1 MAASFGARRGSI
13 APPQAAWERRR
24 QVAEAVRGTTMNSEE
39 RRAARRARRDAKR
52 AANKAKR
59 CEALTISKAAE
70 IGNIHEAARDAAK
83 GVRWKASVQRYMIHS
98 LRNSLYARRDLL
110 AGNDIRKGFVRF
122 HVIERGKDRAIAAPR
137 FSERVIQKA
146 VTRAVMAPAVWPTLT
161 TGCAANMQGRGTD
174 YALMRLKRQL
184 AEHYRRHGVEGY
196 ILLMDFSDYF
206 GTIDHG
212 AALDLVRRTLADPA
226 AIEFMR
232 LQIEA
237 NGRIGLGLGSEPNQA
252 LAVALPS
259 PLDHLG
265 ERWRG
270 IEASGRYMDDS
281 YFIAIDKDTLWRFL
295 DAARALCA
303 SLGITINDRKTRVV
317 KLTRGFTFLKKR
329 FRFTETGLI
338 VVVPIAKSLTRARRR
353 MRVHA
358 RMVAEGSMTLA
369 QAYTSY
375 MSFRGSLE
383 KKRGDGRPRFRM
395 NVHDVVRD
403 FDRLFCELFEV

>member
-1 MAASFGARRGSI
+1 MNSD
-13 APPQAAWERRR
+13 ERRK
-24 QVAEAVRGTTMNSEE
+24 
-39 RRAARRARRDAKR
+39 ARRARRDAKR
-52 AANKAKR
+52 AANRAKR
-59 CEALTISKAAE
+59 CAALTISNAARLD
-70 IGNIHEAARDAAK
+70 NIHEAARDAAK

-146 VTRAVMAPAVWPTLT
+146 VTRAVMAPAVWPALT
-161 TGCAANMQGRGTD
+161 PGCAANMRGRGTD
-174 YALMRLKRQL
+174 YALMRLKGQL
-184 AEHYRRHGVEGY
+184 TEHYRRHGTEGY
-196 ILLMDFSDYF
+196 VLLMDFSDYF

-212 AALDLVRRTLADPA
+212 TALDLVRRTLTDPA
-226 AIEFMR
+226 AVEFMR

-252 LAVALPS
+252 LAVAIPS

-281 YFIAIDKDTLWRFL
+281 YFIALDKETLWRFL
-295 DAARALCA
+295 DAARALCS
-303 SLGITINDRKTRVV
+303 SLGITVNERKTRVV

-329 FRFTETGLI
+329 FRFTESGRI
-338 VVVPIAKSLTRARRR
+338 VVTPIPKSLARERR
-353 MRVHA
+353 KLRTHA
-358 RMVAEGSMTLA
+358 HMVAEGSMTLE
-369 QAYTSY
+369 QAYVSY

-383 KKRGDGRPRFRM
+383 RKRGDGRPRFRM
-395 NVHDVVRD
+395 DVHWIVRD
-403 FDRLFCELFEV
+403 FDRMFVELVVGAGQSHAADTMSAHPLAERSPHGH

>member
-1 MAASFGARRGSI
+1 MNSD
-13 APPQAAWERRR
+13 ERRK
-24 QVAEAVRGTTMNSEE
+24 
-39 RRAARRARRDAKR
+39 ARRARRDAKR
-52 AANKAKR
+52 AANRAKR
-59 CEALTISKAAE
+59 CAALTISNAARLD
-70 IGNIHEAARDAAK
+70 NIHEAARDAAK

-110 AGNDIRKGFVRF
+110 AGNGIRKGFVRF

-161 TGCAANMQGRGTD
+161 PGCAANMRGRGTD
-174 YALMRLKRQL
+174 YALMRLKGQL
-184 AEHYRRHGVEGY
+184 AEHYRRHGAEGY
-196 ILLMDFSDYF
+196 VLLMDFSDYF

-212 AALDLVRRTLADPA
+212 TALDLVRRTLTDPA
-226 AIEFMR
+226 AVEFMR

-252 LAVALPS
+252 LAVAIPS

-281 YFIAIDKDTLWRFL
+281 YFIALDKETLWRFL
-295 DAARALCA
+295 DAARALCS
-303 SLGITINDRKTRVV
+303 SLGITINERKTRVV

-329 FRFTETGLI
+329 FRFTESGRI
-338 VVVPIAKSLTRARRR
+338 VVTPIPKSLARERR
-353 MRVHA
+353 KLRIHA
-358 RMVAEGSMTLA
+358 RMVAEGSMTLE
-369 QAYTSY
+369 QAYVSY

-383 KKRGDGRPRFRM
+383 RKRGDGRPRFRM
-395 NVHDVVRD
+395 DVHLIVRD
-403 FDRLFCELFEV
+403 FDRLFAELVVGASQSHAADTMSAHPLAERSPHGH

>member
-1 MAASFGARRGSI
+1 MNSD
-13 APPQAAWERRR
+13 ERRK
-24 QVAEAVRGTTMNSEE
+24 
-39 RRAARRARRDAKR
+39 ARRARRDAKR
-52 AANKAKR
+52 AANRAKR
-59 CEALTISKAAE
+59 CAALTISNAARLD
-70 IGNIHEAARDAAK
+70 NIHEAARDAAK

-161 TGCAANMQGRGTD
+161 PGCAANMRGRGTD
-174 YALMRLKRQL
+174 YALMRLKGQL
-184 AEHYRRHGVEGY
+184 AEHYRRHGAEGY
-196 ILLMDFSDYF
+196 VLLMDFSDYF

-212 AALDLVRRTLADPA
+212 TALDLVRRTLTDPA
-226 AIEFMR
+226 AVEFMR

-252 LAVALPS
+252 LAVAIPS

-281 YFIAIDKDTLWRFL
+281 YFIALDKETLWRFL
-295 DAARALCA
+295 DAARALCS
-303 SLGITINDRKTRVV
+303 SLGITVNERKTRVV

-329 FRFTETGLI
+329 FRFTESGRII
-338 VVVPIAKSLTRARRR
+338 VTPIPKSLARERR
-353 MRVHA
+353 KLRTHA
-358 RMVAEGSMTLA
+358 RMVAEGSMTLE
-369 QAYTSY
+369 QAYVSC

-383 KKRGDGRPRFRM
+383 RKRGDGRPRFRM
-395 NVHDVVRD
+395 DVHWIVRD
-403 FDRLFCELFEV
+403 FDRLFVELVVGAGQSHAADTMYAHPLAERSPHGH

>member
-1 MAASFGARRGSI
+1 MNSD
-13 APPQAAWERRR
+13 ERRK
-24 QVAEAVRGTTMNSEE
+24 
-39 RRAARRARRDAKR
+39 ARRARRDAKR
-52 AANKAKR
+52 AANRAKR
-59 CEALTISKAAE
+59 CAALTISNAAR
-70 IGNIHEAARDAAK
+70 IDNIHEAARDAAK

-161 TGCAANMQGRGTD
+161 PGCAANMRGRGTD
-174 YALMRLKRQL
+174 YALMRLKGQL
-184 AEHYRRHGVEGY
+184 AEHYRRHGAEGY
-196 ILLMDFSDYF
+196 VLLMDFSDYF
-206 GTIDHG
+206 GAIDHG
-212 AALDLVRRTLADPA
+212 TALDLVRRTLTDPA
-226 AIEFMR
+226 AVEFMR

-252 LAVALPS
+252 LAVAIPS

-265 ERWRG
+265 ERWHG

-281 YFIAIDKDTLWRFL
+281 YFIALDKETLWRFL
-295 DAARALCA
+295 DASRALCS
-303 SLGITINDRKTRVV
+303 SLGITINERKTRVV

-329 FRFTETGLI
+329 FRFTESGRI
-338 VVVPIAKSLTRARRR
+338 VVTPIPKSLARERR
-353 MRVHA
+353 KLRTHA
-358 RMVAEGSMTLA
+358 RMVAEGSMTLE
-369 QAYTSY
+369 QAYVSY

-383 KKRGDGRPRFRM
+383 RKRGDGRPRFRM
-395 NVHDVVRD
+395 DVHWIVRD
-403 FDRLFCELFEV
+403 FDRLFAELVVGAGHSHAADTMSAHPLAERSPHGH

>member
-1 MAASFGARRGSI
+1 MNSD
-13 APPQAAWERRR
+13 ERRK
-24 QVAEAVRGTTMNSEE
+24 
-39 RRAARRARRDAKR
+39 ARRARRDAKR
-52 AANKAKR
+52 AANRAKR
-59 CEALTISKAAE
+59 CAALTISNAARLD
-70 IGNIHEAARDAAK
+70 NIHEAARDAAK
-83 GVRWKASVQRYMIHS
+83 GVRWKASVQRYMVHS

-146 VTRAVMAPAVWPTLT
+146 VTRTVMAPAVWPTLT
-161 TGCAANMQGRGTD
+161 PGCAANMRGRGTD
-174 YALMRLKRQL
+174 YALMRLKGQL
-184 AEHYRRHGVEGY
+184 AEHYRRHGAEGY
-196 ILLMDFSDYF
+196 VLLMDFSDYF

-212 AALDLVRRTLADPA
+212 TALDLVRRTLTDPA
-226 AIEFMR
+226 AVEFMR

-252 LAVALPS
+252 LAVAIPS

-281 YFIAIDKDTLWRFL
+281 YFIALDKETLWRFL
-295 DAARALCA
+295 DAARALCS
-303 SLGITINDRKTRVV
+303 SLGITINERKTRVV

-329 FRFTETGLI
+329 FRFTESGRI
-338 VVVPIAKSLTRARRR
+338 VVTPIPKSLARERR
-353 MRVHA
+353 KLRTHA
-358 RMVAEGSMTLA
+358 HMVAEGSMTLE
-369 QAYTSY
+369 QAYVSY

-383 KKRGDGRPRFRM
+383 RKRGDGRPRFRM
-395 NVHDVVRD
+395 DVHWIVRD
-403 FDRLFCELFEV
+403 FDRLFVELVVGASQSHAADTMSAHPLAERSPHGH

>member
-1 MAASFGARRGSI
+1 MNSD
-13 APPQAAWERRR
+13 ERRK
-24 QVAEAVRGTTMNSEE
+24 
-39 RRAARRARRDAKR
+39 ARRARRDAKR

-59 CEALTISKAAE
+59 CAALTISNAARLD
-70 IGNIHEAARDAAK
+70 NIHEAARDAAK
-83 GVRWKASVQRYMIHS
+83 GVRWKASVQRYMVHS

-146 VTRAVMAPAVWPTLT
+146 VTRAVVAPAVWPTLT
-161 TGCAANMQGRGTD
+161 PGCAANMRGRGTD
-174 YALMRLKRQL
+174 YALMRLKGQL
-184 AEHYRRHGVEGY
+184 AEHYHRHGAEGY
-196 ILLMDFSDYF
+196 VLLMDFSDYF

-212 AALDLVRRTLADPA
+212 TALDLVRRTLIDPV

-237 NGRIGLGLGSEPNQA
+237 NGSIGLGLGSEPNQA
-252 LAVALPS
+252 LAVAIPS

-265 ERWRG
+265 ERWSG

-281 YFIAIDKDTLWRFL
+281 YFIALDKDTLWQFL

-303 SLGITINDRKTRVV
+303 SLGITINERKTKVV

-329 FRFTETGLI
+329 FRFTESGRI
-338 VVVPIAKSLTRARRR
+338 VVTPIPKSLARERR
-353 MRVHA
+353 KLRVHS
-358 RMVAEGSMTLA
+358 RMVAEGSMTLE
-369 QAYTSY
+369 QAYVSY

-383 KKRGDGRPRFRM
+383 RKRGDGRPRFRM
-395 NVHDVVRD
+395 DVHRVVRD
-403 FDRLFCELFEV
+403 FDRMFIELVVGASQSHAADTMPVHQLTERSPNGH

>member
-1 MAASFGARRGSI
+1 MNSD
-13 APPQAAWERRR
+13 ERRK
-24 QVAEAVRGTTMNSEE
+24 
-39 RRAARRARRDAKR
+39 ARRARRDAKR
-52 AANKAKR
+52 AANRAKR
-59 CEALTISKAAE
+59 CAALTISNAARLD
-70 IGNIHEAARDAAK
+70 NIHEAARDAAK

-161 TGCAANMQGRGTD
+161 PGCAANMRGRGTD
-174 YALMRLKRQL
+174 YALMRLKGQL
-184 AEHYRRHGVEGY
+184 AEHYRRHGAEGY
-196 ILLMDFSDYF
+196 VLLMDFSDYF

-212 AALDLVRRTLADPA
+212 TALDLVRRTLTDPA
-226 AIEFMR
+226 AVEFMR

-252 LAVALPS
+252 LAVAIPS

-281 YFIAIDKDTLWRFL
+281 YFIALDKETLWRFL
-295 DAARALCA
+295 DAARALCS
-303 SLGITINDRKTRVV
+303 SLGITVNERKTRVV

-329 FRFTETGLI
+329 FRFTESGRI
-338 VVVPIAKSLTRARRR
+338 VVTPIPKSLARERR
-353 MRVHA
+353 KLRIHA
-358 RMVAEGSMTLA
+358 RMVAEGSMTLE
-369 QAYTSY
+369 QAYVSY

-383 KKRGDGRPRFRM
+383 RKRGDGRPRFRM
-395 NVHDVVRD
+395 DVHWIVRD
-403 FDRLFCELFEV
+403 FDKLFAELVVGAGQSHAADTMSAHPLAERSPHGH

>member
-1 MAASFGARRGSI
+1 MNSD
-13 APPQAAWERRR
+13 ERRK
-24 QVAEAVRGTTMNSEE
+24 
-39 RRAARRARRDAKR
+39 ARRARRDAKR
-52 AANKAKR
+52 AANRAKR
-59 CEALTISKAAE
+59 CAALTISNAAR
-70 IGNIHEAARDAAK
+70 IDNIHEAARDAAK

-98 LRNSLYARRDLL
+98 LRNSLYACRDLL

-161 TGCAANMQGRGTD
+161 PGCAANMRGRGTD
-174 YALMRLKRQL
+174 YALMRLKGQL
-184 AEHYRRHGVEGY
+184 AEHYRRHGAEGY
-196 ILLMDFSDYF
+196 VLLMDFSDYF

-212 AALDLVRRTLADPA
+212 TALDLVRRTLTDPA
-226 AIEFMR
+226 AVEFMR

-252 LAVALPS
+252 LAVAIPS

-281 YFIAIDKDTLWRFL
+281 YFMALDKETLWRFL
-295 DAARALCA
+295 DAARALCS
-303 SLGITINDRKTRVV
+303 SLGITINERKTRVV

-329 FRFTETGLI
+329 FRFTESGRI
-338 VVVPIAKSLTRARRR
+338 VVTPIPKSLARERR
-353 MRVHA
+353 KLRTHA
-358 RMVAEGSMTLA
+358 RMVAEGSMTLE
-369 QAYTSY
+369 QAYVSY

-383 KKRGDGRPRFRM
+383 RKRGDGRPRFRM
-395 NVHDVVRD
+395 DVHWIVRD
-403 FDRLFCELFEV
+403 FDRLFAELVVGASQSHAADTMSAHPLAERSPHGH

>member
-1 MAASFGARRGSI
+1 MNSD
-13 APPQAAWERRR
+13 ERRK
-24 QVAEAVRGTTMNSEE
+24 
-39 RRAARRARRDAKR
+39 ARRASRDAKK
-52 AANKAKR
+52 AANRAKR
-59 CEALTISKAAE
+59 CAALTISDAARLD
-70 IGNIHEAARDAAK
+70 NIHEAARDAAK

-161 TGCAANMQGRGTD
+161 PGCAANMRGRGTD
-174 YALMRLKRQL
+174 YALMRLKGQL

-196 ILLMDFSDYF
+196 VLLMDFSDYF

-212 AALDLVRRTLADPA
+212 TALDLVRRTLTDPA
-226 AIEFMR
+226 AVEFMR

-252 LAVALPS
+252 LTVAIPS

-281 YFIAIDKDTLWRFL
+281 YFIALDKETLWRFL
-295 DAARALCA
+295 DAARALCS
-303 SLGITINDRKTRVV
+303 SLGITINERKTRVV

-329 FRFTETGLI
+329 FRFTGSGRI
-338 VVVPIAKSLTRARRR
+338 VVTPIPKSLARERR
-353 MRVHA
+353 KLRIHA
-358 RMVAEGSMTLA
+358 RMVAEGSMTLE
-369 QAYTSY
+369 QAYVSY

-383 KKRGDGRPRFRM
+383 RKRGDGRPRFRM
-395 NVHDVVRD
+395 DVHWVVRD
-403 FDRLFCELFEV
+403 FDRLFAELVVGAGQSHAADTMSAHPLAERSPHGH

>member
-1 MAASFGARRGSI
+1 MNSD
-13 APPQAAWERRR
+13 ERRK
-24 QVAEAVRGTTMNSEE
+24 
-39 RRAARRARRDAKR
+39 ARRARRDAKR
-52 AANKAKR
+52 AANRAKR
-59 CEALTISKAAE
+59 CAALTISAAADLD
-70 IGNIHEAARDAAK
+70 NIHEAARDAAK
-83 GVRWKASVQRYMIHS
+83 GVRWKASVQRYMVHS

-146 VTRAVMAPAVWPTLT
+146 VTRAVVAPAVWPTLT
-161 TGCAANMQGRGTD
+161 PGCAANMRGRGTD
-174 YALMRLKRQL
+174 YALMRLKGQL
-184 AEHYRRHGVEGY
+184 AEHYRRHGAEGY
-196 ILLMDFSDYF
+196 VLLMDFSDYF

-212 AALDLVRRTLADPA
+212 TALDLVRRTLIDPA

-237 NGRIGLGLGSEPNQA
+237 NGSIGLGLGSEPNQA
-252 LAVALPS
+252 LAVAIPS

-281 YFIAIDKDTLWRFL
+281 YFIALDKDTLWQFL

-303 SLGITINDRKTRVV
+303 SLGITINERKTKVV

-329 FRFTETGLI
+329 FRFTESGRI
-338 VVVPIAKSLTRARRR
+338 VVTPIPKSLARERR
-353 MRVHA
+353 KLRVHS
-358 RMVAEGSMTLA
+358 RMVAEGSMTPE
-369 QAYTSY
+369 QAYVSY

-383 KKRGDGRPRFRM
+383 RKRGDGRPRFRM
-395 NVHDVVRD
+395 DVHRTVRD
-403 FDRLFCELFEV
+403 FDRMFVELVVGASQSHATDTMPVHQLTERSPNGH

>member
-1 MAASFGARRGSI
+1 MNSD
-13 APPQAAWERRR
+13 ERRK
-24 QVAEAVRGTTMNSEE
+24 
-39 RRAARRARRDAKR
+39 ARRARRDAKR
-52 AANKAKR
+52 AANRAKR
-59 CEALTISKAAE
+59 CAALTISAAADLD
-70 IGNIHEAARDAAK
+70 NIHEAARDAAK
-83 GVRWKASVQRYMIHS
+83 GVRWKASVQRYMTHS

-146 VTRAVMAPAVWPTLT
+146 VTRAVVAPAVWPTLT
-161 TGCAANMQGRGTD
+161 PGCAANMRGRGTD
-174 YALMRLKRQL
+174 YALMRLKGQL
-184 AEHYRRHGVEGY
+184 AEHYRRHGADGY
-196 ILLMDFSDYF
+196 VLLMDFSDYF

-212 AALDLVRRTLADPA
+212 TALDLVRRTLTDPA

-237 NGRIGLGLGSEPNQA
+237 NGKIGLGLGSEPNQA
-252 LAVALPS
+252 LAVAIPS

-281 YFIAIDKDTLWRFL
+281 YFIALDKDTLWRFL
-295 DAARALCA
+295 DAARSLCA
-303 SLGITINDRKTRVV
+303 SLGITINERKTKVV

-329 FRFTETGLI
+329 FRFTESGRI
-338 VVVPIAKSLTRARRR
+338 VVTPIPKSLARERR
-353 MRVHA
+353 KLRVHS
-358 RMVAEGSMTLA
+358 RMVADGSMTLQ
-369 QAYTSY
+369 QAYVSY

-383 KKRGDGRPRFRM
+383 RKRGDGRPRFRM
-395 NVHDVVRD
+395 NVHSVVRD
-403 FDRLFCELFEV
+403 LDRMFVELVVGASQSHATDTMPAHQLHQLTERSPNGH

>member
-1 MAASFGARRGSI
+1 MNSD
-13 APPQAAWERRR
+13 ERRK
-24 QVAEAVRGTTMNSEE
+24 
-39 RRAARRARRDAKR
+39 ARRARRDAKR
-52 AANKAKR
+52 AANRAKR
-59 CEALTISKAAE
+59 CAALTISNAARLD
-70 IGNIHEAARDAAK
+70 NIHEAARDAAK

-161 TGCAANMQGRGTD
+161 PGCAANMRGRGTD
-174 YALMRLKRQL
+174 YALMRLKGQL
-184 AEHYRRHGVEGY
+184 AEHYRRHGAEGY
-196 ILLMDFSDYF
+196 VLLMDFSDYF

-212 AALDLVRRTLADPA
+212 TALDLVRRTLTDPA
-226 AIEFMR
+226 AVEFMR

-252 LAVALPS
+252 LAVAIPS

-281 YFIAIDKDTLWRFL
+281 YFIALDKETLWRFL
-295 DAARALCA
+295 DAARALCS
-303 SLGITINDRKTRVV
+303 SLGITVNERKTRVV

-329 FRFTETGLI
+329 FRFTESGRI
-338 VVVPIAKSLTRARRR
+338 VVTPIPKSLARERR
-353 MRVHA
+353 KLRIHA
-358 RMVAEGSMTLA
+358 RMVAEGSMTLE
-369 QAYTSY
+369 QAYVSY

-383 KKRGDGRPRFRM
+383 RKRGDGRPRFRM
-395 NVHDVVRD
+395 DVHWIVRD
-403 FDRLFCELFEV
+403 FDRLFVELVVGASQSHATDTMTAHPLAERSPHGH

>member
-1 MAASFGARRGSI
+1 MNSD
-13 APPQAAWERRR
+13 ERRK
-24 QVAEAVRGTTMNSEE
+24 
-39 RRAARRARRDAKR
+39 ARRARRDAKR
-52 AANKAKR
+52 AANRAKR
-59 CEALTISKAAE
+59 CAALTISDAAR
-70 IGNIHEAARDAAK
+70 IDNIHEAARDAAK
-83 GVRWKASVQRYMIHS
+83 GVRWKASVQRYMTHS

-161 TGCAANMQGRGTD
+161 PGCAANMRGRGTD
-174 YALMRLKRQL
+174 YALMRLKGQL
-184 AEHYRRHGVEGY
+184 AKHYRRHGAEGY
-196 ILLMDFSDYF
+196 VLLMDFSDYF

-212 AALDLVRRTLADPA
+212 TALDLVRRTPTDPA
-226 AIEFMR
+226 AVEFMR

-237 NGRIGLGLGSEPNQA
+237 NGRIGIGLGSEPNRA
-252 LAVALPS
+252 LAVAIPS

-281 YFIAIDKDTLWRFL
+281 YFIALDKETLWRFL
-295 DAARALCA
+295 DAARALCS
-303 SLGITINDRKTRVV
+303 SLGITINERKTRVV

-329 FRFTETGLI
+329 FRFTESGRI
-338 VVVPIAKSLTRARRR
+338 VVTPIPKSLARERR
-353 MRVHA
+353 KLRTHA
-358 RMVAEGSMTLA
+358 RMVAEGSMTLE
-369 QAYTSY
+369 QAYVSY

-383 KKRGDGRPRFRM
+383 RKRGDGRPRFRM
-395 NVHDVVRD
+395 DVHWIVRD
-403 FDRLFCELFEV
+403 FDRLFVELVVGASQSHAADTMSAHPLAERSPHGH

>member
-1 MAASFGARRGSI
+1 MNSD
-13 APPQAAWERRR
+13 ERRK
-24 QVAEAVRGTTMNSEE
+24 
-39 RRAARRARRDAKR
+39 ARRARRDAKR
-52 AANKAKR
+52 AANRAKR
-59 CEALTISKAAE
+59 CAALTISNAARLD
-70 IGNIHEAARDAAK
+70 NVHEAARDAAK

-161 TGCAANMQGRGTD
+161 PGCAANMRGRGTD
-174 YALMRLKRQL
+174 YALMRLKGQL
-184 AEHYRRHGVEGY
+184 AEHYRRHGAEGY
-196 ILLMDFSDYF
+196 VLLMDFSDYF

-212 AALDLVRRTLADPA
+212 TALDLVRRTLTDPA
-226 AIEFMR
+226 AVEFMR

-252 LAVALPS
+252 LAVAIPS

-281 YFIAIDKDTLWRFL
+281 YFIALEKETLWRFL
-295 DAARALCA
+295 DAARALCS
-303 SLGITINDRKTRVV
+303 SLGITVNERKTRVV

-329 FRFTETGLI
+329 FRFTESGRI
-338 VVVPIAKSLTRARRR
+338 VVTPIPKSLARERR
-353 MRVHA
+353 KLRTHA
-358 RMVAEGSMTLA
+358 RMVAEGSMTLE
-369 QAYTSY
+369 QAYVSY

-383 KKRGDGRPRFRM
+383 RKRGDGRPRFRM
-395 NVHDVVRD
+395 DVHWIVRD
-403 FDRLFCELFEV
+403 FDRLFAELVVGASQSHAADTMSAHPLAERSPHGH

>member
-1 MAASFGARRGSI
+1 MNSD
-13 APPQAAWERRR
+13 ERRK
-24 QVAEAVRGTTMNSEE
+24 
-39 RRAARRARRDAKR
+39 ARRARRDAKR
-52 AANKAKR
+52 AANRAKR
-59 CEALTISKAAE
+59 CAALTISNAARLD
-70 IGNIHEAARDAAK
+70 NIHEAARDAAK

-146 VTRAVMAPAVWPTLT
+146 VTRSVMAPAVWPTLT
-161 TGCAANMQGRGTD
+161 PGCAANMRGRGTG
-174 YALMRLKRQL
+174 YALMRLKGQL
-184 AEHYRRHGVEGY
+184 AEHYRRHGAEGY
-196 ILLMDFSDYF
+196 VLLMDFSDYF

-212 AALDLVRRTLADPA
+212 TAFDLVRRTLTDPA
-226 AIEFMR
+226 AVEFMR

-252 LAVALPS
+252 LAVAIPS

-265 ERWRG
+265 ERWYG

-281 YFIAIDKDTLWRFL
+281 YFIALDKETLWRFL
-295 DAARALCA
+295 DAARALCS
-303 SLGITINDRKTRVV
+303 SLGITVNERKTRVV

-329 FRFTETGLI
+329 FRFTESGKI
-338 VVVPIAKSLTRARRR
+338 VVTPIPKSLARERR
-353 MRVHA
+353 KLRTHA
-358 RMVAEGSMTLA
+358 RMVAEGSMTLE
-369 QAYTSY
+369 QAYVSY

-383 KKRGDGRPRFRM
+383 RKQGDGRPRFRM
-395 NVHDVVRD
+395 DVHWIVRD
-403 FDRLFCELFEV
+403 FDRLFVELVVGAGQSHAADTMSAHPLAERSPHGH

>member
-1 MAASFGARRGSI
+1 
-13 APPQAAWERRR
+13 
-24 QVAEAVRGTTMNSEE
+24 MNSEE
-39 RRAARRARRDAKR
+39 HRAARRARRDAKR

-59 CEALTISKAAE
+59 CAALTISKAAE
-70 IGNIHEAARDAAK
+70 IDNIYDAARDAAK
-83 GVRWKASVQRYMIHS
+83 GVRWKASVQRYMVHA

-110 AGNDIRKGFVRF
+110 TGNDIRKGFVRF

-137 FSERVIQKA
+137 FSERVIQKS
-146 VTRAVMAPAVWPTLT
+146 VTKAVMAPAVWPTLT
-161 TGCAANMQGRGTD
+161 TGCAANMRGRGTD

-184 AEHYRRHGVEGY
+184 ADHYRRHGSDGY

-212 AALDLVRRTLADPA
+212 AALDLVRRVLVDPA

-237 NGRIGLGLGSEPNQA
+237 NGKIGLGLGSEPNQA

-281 YFIAIDKDTLWRFL
+281 YFIALGKNTLWRFL
-295 DAARALCA
+295 EAARTLCA
-303 SLGITINDRKTRVV
+303 SLGITVNERKTKVV

-329 FRFTETGLI
+329 FRFTETGRI
-338 VVVPIAKSLTRARRR
+338 VITPIPESLARERRR
-353 MRVHA
+353 LRTHA
-358 RMVAEGSMTLA
+358 RMVADGSMTLL
-369 QAYTSY
+369 QAYVSY
-375 MSFRGSLE
+375 ASFRGSLE

-395 NVHDVVRD
+395 NVHWIVRD
-403 FDRLFCELFEV
+403 FDRMFVKLVVGASQSHVADTMAEHSIGERSPHGH

>member
-1 MAASFGARRGSI
+1 MNSD
-13 APPQAAWERRR
+13 ERRK
-24 QVAEAVRGTTMNSEE
+24 
-39 RRAARRARRDAKR
+39 ARRARRDAKR
-52 AANKAKR
+52 AANRAKR
-59 CEALTISKAAE
+59 CAALTISNAARLD
-70 IGNIHEAARDAAK
+70 NIHEAARDAAK

-146 VTRAVMAPAVWPTLT
+146 VTRTVMAPAVWPTLT
-161 TGCAANMQGRGTD
+161 PGCAANMRGRGTD
-174 YALMRLKRQL
+174 YALMRLKGQL
-184 AEHYRRHGVEGY
+184 AEHYRRHGAEGY
-196 ILLMDFSDYF
+196 VLLMDFSDYF

-212 AALDLVRRTLADPA
+212 TALDLVRKTLTDPA
-226 AIEFMR
+226 AVEFMR

-252 LAVALPS
+252 LAVAIPS

-281 YFIAIDKDTLWRFL
+281 YFIALDKETLWRFL
-295 DAARALCA
+295 DAARALC
-303 SLGITINDRKTRVV
+303 SPLGITINERKTRVV

-329 FRFTETGLI
+329 FRFTESGRI
-338 VVVPIAKSLTRARRR
+338 VVTPIPKSLARERR
-353 MRVHA
+353 KLRTHA
-358 RMVAEGSMTLA
+358 RMVAEGSMTLE
-369 QAYTSY
+369 QAYVSY

-383 KKRGDGRPRFRM
+383 RKRGDGRPRFRM
-395 NVHDVVRD
+395 DVHWIVRD
-403 FDRLFCELFEV
+403 FDRLFVELVVGASQSHAADTMSAHPLAERSPHGH

>member
-1 MAASFGARRGSI
+1 MNSD
-13 APPQAAWERRR
+13 ERRK
-24 QVAEAVRGTTMNSEE
+24 
-39 RRAARRARRDAKR
+39 ARRARRDAKR
-52 AANKAKR
+52 AANRAKR
-59 CEALTISKAAE
+59 CAALTISNAARLD
-70 IGNIHEAARDAAK
+70 NIHEAARDAAK

-161 TGCAANMQGRGTD
+161 PGYAANMRGRGTD
-174 YALMRLKRQL
+174 YALMRLKGQL
-184 AEHYRRHGVEGY
+184 AEHYRRHGAEGY
-196 ILLMDFSDYF
+196 VLLMDFSDYF

-212 AALDLVRRTLADPA
+212 TALDLVRRTLTDPA
-226 AIEFMR
+226 AVEFMR

-252 LAVALPS
+252 LAVAIPS

-281 YFIAIDKDTLWRFL
+281 YFIALDKETLWRFL
-295 DAARALCA
+295 DAARALCS
-303 SLGITINDRKTRVV
+303 SLGITVNERKTRVV

-329 FRFTETGLI
+329 FRFTESGRII
-338 VVVPIAKSLTRARRR
+338 VTPIPKSLARERR
-353 MRVHA
+353 KLRTHA
-358 RMVAEGSMTLA
+358 RMVAEGSMTLE
-369 QAYTSY
+369 QAYVSY

-383 KKRGDGRPRFRM
+383 RKRGDGRPRFRM
-395 NVHDVVRD
+395 DVHWIVRD
-403 FDRLFCELFEV
+403 FDRLFVELVVGASQSHAADTMSAHPLAERSPHGH

>member
-1 MAASFGARRGSI
+1 MNSD
-13 APPQAAWERRR
+13 ERRK
-24 QVAEAVRGTTMNSEE
+24 
-39 RRAARRARRDAKR
+39 ARRARRDAKR
-52 AANKAKR
+52 AANRAKR
-59 CEALTISKAAE
+59 CAALTISNAARLD
-70 IGNIHEAARDAAK
+70 NIHEAARDAAK
-83 GVRWKASVQRYMIHS
+83 GVRWKASVQRHMIHS

-161 TGCAANMQGRGTD
+161 PGCAANMRGRGTD
-174 YALMRLKRQL
+174 YALMRLKGQL
-184 AEHYRRHGVEGY
+184 AEHYRRHGAEGY
-196 ILLMDFSDYF
+196 VLLMDFSDYF

-212 AALDLVRRTLADPA
+212 TALDLVRRTLTDPA
-226 AIEFMR
+226 AVEFMR

-252 LAVALPS
+252 LAVAIPS

-281 YFIAIDKDTLWRFL
+281 YFIALDKETLWRFL
-295 DAARALCA
+295 DAARALCL
-303 SLGITINDRKTRVV
+303 SLGITVNERKTRVV

-329 FRFTETGLI
+329 FRFTESGRI
-338 VVVPIAKSLTRARRR
+338 VVTPIPKSLARERR
-353 MRVHA
+353 KLRIHA
-358 RMVAEGSMTLA
+358 RMVAEGSMTLE
-369 QAYTSY
+369 QAYVSY

-383 KKRGDGRPRFRM
+383 RKRGDGRPRFRM
-395 NVHDVVRD
+395 DVHWIVRD
-403 FDRLFCELFEV
+403 FDRLFVELVVGASQSHAADTMSAHPLAERSPHGH

>member
-1 MAASFGARRGSI
+1 M
-13 APPQAAWERRR
+13 
-24 QVAEAVRGTTMNSEE
+24 
-39 RRAARRARRDAKR
+39 
-52 AANKAKR
+52 AKR
-59 CEALTISKAAE
+59 CAALTISNAARLD
-70 IGNIHEAARDAAK
+70 NIHEAARDAAK

-146 VTRAVMAPAVWPTLT
+146 VTMAVMAPAVWPTLT
-161 TGCAANMQGRGTD
+161 PGCAANMRGRGTD
-174 YALMRLKRQL
+174 YALMRLKGQL
-184 AEHYRRHGVEGY
+184 AEHYRRHGAEGY
-196 ILLMDFSDYF
+196 VLLMDFSDYF

-212 AALDLVRRTLADPA
+212 TALDLVRRTLTDPA
-226 AIEFMR
+226 AVEFMR

-252 LAVALPS
+252 LAVAIPS

-265 ERWRG
+265 ERWCG

-281 YFIAIDKDTLWRFL
+281 YFIALDKETLWRFL
-295 DAARALCA
+295 DAARSLCS
-303 SLGITINDRKTRVV
+303 SLGITINERKTRVV

-329 FRFTETGLI
+329 FRFTESGRI
-338 VVVPIAKSLTRARRR
+338 VVTPIPKSLARERR
-353 MRVHA
+353 KLRTHA
-358 RMVAEGSMTLA
+358 RMVAEGSMTLE
-369 QAYTSY
+369 QAYVSY

-383 KKRGDGRPRFRM
+383 RKRGDGRPRFRID
-395 NVHDVVRD
+395 VHWVVRD
-403 FDRLFCELFEV
+403 FDRLFVELVVGASQSHAADTMSAHPLAERSPHGH

>member
-1 MAASFGARRGSI
+1 MNSD
-13 APPQAAWERRR
+13 ERRK
-24 QVAEAVRGTTMNSEE
+24 
-39 RRAARRARRDAKR
+39 ARRARRDAKR
-52 AANKAKR
+52 AANRAKR
-59 CEALTISKAAE
+59 CAALTISNAARLD
-70 IGNIHEAARDAAK
+70 NIHEAARDAAK

-98 LRNSLYARRDLL
+98 LRNSFYARRDLL

-161 TGCAANMQGRGTD
+161 PGCAANMRGRGTD
-174 YALMRLKRQL
+174 YALMRLKGQL
-184 AEHYRRHGVEGY
+184 AEHYRRHGAEGY
-196 ILLMDFSDYF
+196 VLLMDFSDYF

-212 AALDLVRRTLADPA
+212 TALDLVRKTLTDPA
-226 AIEFMR
+226 AVEFMR

-252 LAVALPS
+252 LAVAIPS

-281 YFIAIDKDTLWRFL
+281 YFIALDKETLWRFL
-295 DAARALCA
+295 DAARALCS
-303 SLGITINDRKTRVV
+303 SLGITVNERKTRVV

-329 FRFTETGLI
+329 FRFTGSGRI
-338 VVVPIAKSLTRARRR
+338 VVTPIPKSLARERR
-353 MRVHA
+353 KLRTHA
-358 RMVAEGSMTLA
+358 RMVAEGSMTLE
-369 QAYTSY
+369 QAYVSY

-383 KKRGDGRPRFRM
+383 RKRGDGRPRFRM
-395 NVHDVVRD
+395 DVHWIVRD
-403 FDRLFCELFEV
+403 FDRLFVELVVGAGQSHAADTMSAHPLAERSPHGH

>member
-1 MAASFGARRGSI
+1 MNSD
-13 APPQAAWERRR
+13 ERRK
-24 QVAEAVRGTTMNSEE
+24 
-39 RRAARRARRDAKR
+39 ARRARRDAKR
-52 AANKAKR
+52 DANRAKR
-59 CEALTISKAAE
+59 CAALTISAAARLD
-70 IGNIHEAARDAAK
+70 NIHEAARDAAK

-137 FSERVIQKA
+137 FSERVIQKS

-161 TGCAANMQGRGTD
+161 PGCAANMRGRGTD
-174 YALMRLKRQL
+174 YALMRLKGQL
-184 AEHYRRHGVEGY
+184 AEHYRRHGAEGY
-196 ILLMDFSDYF
+196 VLLMDFSDYF

-212 AALDLVRRTLADPA
+212 TALDLVRRTLADPA
-226 AIEFMR
+226 AVEFMR

-252 LAVALPS
+252 LAVAIPS

-281 YFIAIDKDTLWRFL
+281 YFMALDKENLWRFL
-295 DAARALCA
+295 DAARALCS
-303 SLGITINDRKTRVV
+303 SLGITINERKTRVV

-329 FRFTETGLI
+329 FRFTESGRI
-338 VVVPIAKSLTRARRR
+338 VVTPIPKSLARERR
-353 MRVHA
+353 KLRTHA
-358 RMVAEGSMTLA
+358 RMVAEGSMTLE
-369 QAYTSY
+369 QAYVSY

-383 KKRGDGRPRFRM
+383 RKRGDGMPRFRM
-395 NVHDVVRD
+395 DVHWIVRD
-403 FDRLFCELFEV
+403 FDRLFVELVVGASQSHAADTMSAHPLAERSPHGH